1 MQDTMSERVSIY
13 FKCEGRMYS
22 IMIKTKASD
31 ITLSML
37 KGRINNK
44 VGFVESHVKLELS
57 YYPLVAE
64 SNVREK
70 CTIYDDEDL
79 DVYLTSF
86 DTEKRRCV
94 LIVDV
99 TKVSEQPEQVI
110 EDDDDDDDEAVRVD
124 QSSVGMN
131 YQNQQTRDDEAN
143 AIVAYEEKDKGKGV
157 EGDFETLG
165 REEGD
170 EYVEQPPVVT
180 PSQFID
186 PWEDGLTLRKF
197 DEFPNKKALQEVVD
211 RASFANCF
219 RFKIAKS
226 DKDRYVLKCSKE
238 GCSWGLRAT
247 RVPHTEI
254 FSIRRHNNMHS
265 CSRASKSSS
274 NSNRRGTPELVASL
288 LHNDYPGQMETP
300 RPKIIMELVKT
311 KLGLSVSYSTALR
324 GKVKAVSDL
333 RGTAEESYKMLPCY
347 LHMLE
352 KVNQGTRTYL
362 HLDENKKFM
371 YLFIAL
377 GVSIEGFQVMRK
389 VISIDATFL
398 KNIYG
403 GVLVF
408 ASAQDPNR
416 HHYPL
421 AFGVLDG
428 ENDASWNWFMEMLK
442 TVIGDS
448 SEIVFMTD
456 RNASLIKAIANVY
469 PQAHHGF
476 CIYHLSQNVKGHAS
490 NYNRDV
496 VAWRFMEVSRLY
508 TVAEFEVEYNSFK
521 IRYPNA
527 AKYLE
532 DSTKVEKWARCV
544 FPGER
549 YNLDTSNG
557 VESLNSVFKD
567 VRRYSLIPMLDAI
580 IGKFSEWFNEHRKEA
595 VSGSFANKLVP
606 FVENYLHDLWGVAEK
621 LKVTELNSFELQYNV
636 IDNDGKP
643 YLVNLVMRSCG
654 CRFFDIQKYPCVHA
668 LAALI
673 EYLKTKDRT
682 RDIQMHELC
691 SRYYWTELWAMAYY
705 QTIFLVPDK
714 SQWNVPPWVK
724 DVQIIPPKRKTK
736 GGRKR
741 TKRFASTGEKRPPKR
756 KRTQNK
762 RRRRQGL
769 QWLLFGVSSNV

>member
-1 MQDTMSERVSIY
+1 MVKLDTMIERVSIY
-13 FKCEGRMYS
+13 FKCEGRM
-22 IMIKTKASD
+22 
-31 ITLSML
+31 
-37 KGRINNK
+37 INKK

-64 SNVREK
+64 SNEREK

-131 YQNQQTRDDEAN
+131 YQNQHTRDDEAN
-143 AIVAYEEKDKGKGV
+143 AIVPYEEKDKGKGV
-157 EGDFETLG
+157 EGDSETLG

-170 EYVEQPPVVT
+170 EYVEQPPIVT

-197 DEFPNKKALQEVVD
+197 DEVPNKKALQEVVD

-219 RFKIAKS
+219 RFKIVKS

-247 RVPHTEI
+247 SVPHTEI

-324 GKVKAVSDL
+324 GKDKAVSNL

-389 VISIDATFL
+389 VISIYATFL
-398 KNIYG
+398 
-403 GVLVF
+403 
-408 ASAQDPNR
+408 
-416 HHYPL
+416 
-421 AFGVLDG
+421 
-428 ENDASWNWFMEMLK
+428 
-442 TVIGDS
+442 T
-448 SEIVFMTD
+448 
-456 RNASLIKAIANVY
+456 
-469 PQAHHGF
+469 
-476 CIYHLSQNVKGHAS
+476 
-490 NYNRDV
+490 
-496 VAWRFMEVSRLY
+496 
-508 TVAEFEVEYNSFK
+508 
-521 IRYPNA
+521 
-527 AKYLE
+527 
-532 DSTKVEKWARCV
+532 
-544 FPGER
+544 
-549 YNLDTSNG
+549 
-557 VESLNSVFKD
+557 
-567 VRRYSLIPMLDAI
+567 
-580 IGKFSEWFNEHRKEA
+580 
-595 VSGSFANKLVP
+595 
-606 FVENYLHDLWGVAEK
+606 
-621 LKVTELNSFELQYNV
+621 
-636 IDNDGKP
+636 
-643 YLVNLVMRSCG
+643 
-654 CRFFDIQKYPCVHA
+654 
-668 LAALI
+668 
-673 EYLKTKDRT
+673 
-682 RDIQMHELC
+682 
-691 SRYYWTELWAMAYY
+691 
-705 QTIFLVPDK
+705 
-714 SQWNVPPWVK
+714 
-724 DVQIIPPKRKTK
+724 
-736 GGRKR
+736 
-741 TKRFASTGEKRPPKR
+741 
-756 KRTQNK
+756 
-762 RRRRQGL
+762 
-769 QWLLFGVSSNV
+769 

>member
-1 MQDTMSERVSIY
+1 
-13 FKCEGRMYS
+13 
-22 IMIKTKASD
+22 MIKTKASD
-31 ITLSML
+31 ITLSTL
-37 KGRINNK
+37 KGRINKK
-44 VGFVESHVKLELS
+44 VGYVESHVKLELS

-64 SNVREK
+64 SNEREK
-70 CTIYDDEDL
+70 CRICDDEDL

-94 LIVDV
+94 LFVDV
-99 TKVSEQPEQVI
+99 TKVSKQPEQVI
-110 EDDDDDDDEAVRVD
+110 EDDDDEAVRVD

-143 AIVAYEEKDKGKGV
+143 AIVPSEEKDKGKGV
-157 EGDFETLG
+157 EGDSETLG

-180 PSQFID
+180 PSQVID

-219 RFKIAKS
+219 MFKIVKS

-238 GCSWGLRAT
+238 GCSWGSRAT
-247 RVPHTEI
+247 RVPETEI
-254 FSIRRHNNMHS
+254 FSIWRHNNMHS

-300 RPKIIMELVKT
+300 RPKIIMELVKA
-311 KLGLSVSYSTALR
+311 KLGLNVSYSTALT

-333 RGTAEESYKMLPCY
+333 CGTAEESYKMLPCY

-352 KVNQGTRTYL
+352 TVNQ
-362 HLDENKKFM
+362 
-371 YLFIAL
+371 
-377 GVSIEGFQVMRK
+377 
-389 VISIDATFL
+389 DATFL
-398 KNIYG
+398 KNGYG

-428 ENDASWNWFMEMLK
+428 ENDASWNWFMKMLK

-508 TVAEFEVEYNSFK
+508 TVVEFEVEYNSFK

-595 VSGSFANKLVP
+595 VSGSVANKLVP

-621 LKVTELNSFELQYNV
+621 LKMTELNTFELQYNV

-643 YLVNLVMRSCG
+643 YLVNFLMRSCG

-668 LAALI
+668 LAAFI

-705 QTIFLVPDK
+705 LTIFLVPDK
-714 SQWNVPPWVK
+714 SQWNVPAWVK
-724 DVQIIPPKRKTK
+724 NVQIIPPKCKTK
-736 GGRKR
+736 GGRNI

>member
-1 MQDTMSERVSIY
+1 MQDTMSERVSVY

-37 KGRINNK
+37 KGRINKK

-157 EGDFETLG
+157 EGDSETLG

-186 PWEDGLTLRKF
+186 PWEDGLTLR
-197 DEFPNKKALQEVVD
+197 N
-211 RASFANCF
+211 F

-389 VISIDATFL
+389 VLLDRVV
-398 KNIYG
+398 G
-403 GVLVF
+403 DGVL
-408 ASAQDPNR
+408 
-416 HHYPL
+416 
-421 AFGVLDG
+421 
-428 ENDASWNWFMEMLK
+428 
-442 TVIGDS
+442 
-448 SEIVFMTD
+448 
-456 RNASLIKAIANVY
+456 
-469 PQAHHGF
+469 
-476 CIYHLSQNVKGHAS
+476 
-490 NYNRDV
+490 
-496 VAWRFMEVSRLY
+496 
-508 TVAEFEVEYNSFK
+508 
-521 IRYPNA
+521 
-527 AKYLE
+527 
-532 DSTKVEKWARCV
+532 
-544 FPGER
+544 
-549 YNLDTSNG
+549 
-557 VESLNSVFKD
+557 
-567 VRRYSLIPMLDAI
+567 
-580 IGKFSEWFNEHRKEA
+580 
-595 VSGSFANKLVP
+595 
-606 FVENYLHDLWGVAEK
+606 
-621 LKVTELNSFELQYNV
+621 
-636 IDNDGKP
+636 
-643 YLVNLVMRSCG
+643 
-654 CRFFDIQKYPCVHA
+654 
-668 LAALI
+668 
-673 EYLKTKDRT
+673 
-682 RDIQMHELC
+682 
-691 SRYYWTELWAMAYY
+691 
-705 QTIFLVPDK
+705 PD
-714 SQWNVPPWVK
+714 NVP
-724 DVQIIPPKRKTK
+724 
-736 GGRKR
+736 
-741 TKRFASTGEKRPPKR
+741 STG
-756 KRTQNK
+756 
-762 RRRRQGL
+762 
-769 QWLLFGVSSNV
+769 